1 MPINYVG
8 GLDGSEDGLDGSEE
22 SFRFDLDTI
31 RAATN
36 DFSGENKLGQGGFGP
51 VYKVLTITVQKL
63 VLLLKETPILW

>member
-8 GLDGSEDGLDGSEE
+8 GLDGSEE

-36 DFSGENKLGQGGFGP
+36 DFSDENKLGQGGFGA
-51 VYKVLTITVQKL
+51 VYKVSTNYHLIKIN
-63 VLLLKETPILW
+63 TPFQGKS